1 MWQISNKVTFLS
13 MFLKQKT
20 KKNNLKV
27 KQETKKHNTKSCT
40 VSERQGCPKEKWR
53 HWNDI
58 KFGIVWNISAV
69 DLIRRYHNLRC
80 RGDALFT
87 CHLFLK
93 DQFQLQSSSY
103 FELMSVK
110 KKDISL
116 RRPNFHMQWLMTSI
130 FTTKGTIQNMWG
142 QPKQS
147 ASFKTP
153 YIRRIK
159 FHKLS

>member
-53 HWNDI
+53 HRNDMI

-69 DLIRRYHNLRC
+69 DLIRHYHNFKMSERC
-80 RGDALFT
+80 SF
-87 CHLFLK
+87 HLPFILK
-93 DQFQLQSSSY
+93 R
-103 FELMSVK
+103 SVSVTVIVLLWTDECLK
-110 KKDISL
+110 KNFNKDISL
-116 RRPNFHMQWLMTSI
+116 RRSNFHMQWLMTSI
-130 FTTKGTIQNMWG
+130 FTTKGTFQNMWG

-147 ASFKTP
+147 ATFKTP
-153 YIRRIK
+153 L
-159 FHKLS
+159 HS